1 MTQKYTSANR
11 YLLLIQQQEEK
22 NSNSNYISF
31 FAWTTF
37 FILDK
42 MSPILLAVLYDE
54 SFVIKWRENKENVL
68 DLIRD

>member
-31 FAWTTF
+31 FA
-37 FILDK
+37 
-42 MSPILLAVLYDE
+42 
-54 SFVIKWRENKENVL
+54 
-68 DLIRD
+68 